1 MSAGLQIIV
10 LVVLLMMSAYFSAT
24 ETAFSSIN
32 RIRLKSQAENGDD
45 KARRILALADRYD
58 ELLMALLVGNNIV
71 NIASA
76 SLATL
81 MCTQY
86 FGEASVTISTIVMT
100 ILVLV
105 FGEVT
110 PKSLAKENPESFA
123 PSRRR
128 LCRYW

>member
-1 MSAGLQIIV
+1 M
-10 LVVLLMMSAYFSAT
+10 
-24 ETAFSSIN
+24 
-32 RIRLKSQAENGDD
+32 
-45 KARRILALADRYD
+45 
-58 ELLMALLVGNNIV
+58 GNNIV

-86 FGEASVTISTIVMT
+86 FGEASVTISTVVMT

-123 PSRRR
+123 RFSAPIMSVLVKILLR
-128 LCRYW
+128 